1 MNITVGI
8 VIAAIT
14 LVAGEITKLFKVDSK
29 WIPLQN
35 LIIATL
41 SSVICIVF
49 KVEEMS
55 VLETILFCL
64 FATLGAGGAYDV
76 TKVFKK
82 GDE

>member
-49 KVEEMS
+49 KR
-55 VLETILFCL
+55 
-64 FATLGAGGAYDV
+64 
-76 TKVFKK
+76 
-82 GDE
+82 

>member
-1 MNITVGI
+1 MDITVGI
-8 VIAAIT
+8 VIAALT
-14 LVAGEITKLFKVDSK
+14 LIAGQVTKLFKVDSK

-35 LIIATL
+35 IIIATL
-41 SSVICIVF
+41 SSVICIAF

-55 VLETILFCL
+55 VLETILTCL

-76 TKVFKK
+76 TKIFKK